1 MTEDQ
6 LHGFI
11 RSRRV
16 TADEPYE
23 VVFAKPSF
31 IATAEQSIIVAR
43 EGGFLSEEFTGAVK
57 SLFGSRDP

>member
-1 MTEDQ
+1 
-6 LHGFI
+6 
-11 RSRRV
+11 V

-31 IATAEQSIIVAR
+31 IATDEQSIIVAR